1 MKSSV
6 KNILK
11 PFVPKIIFNQL
22 KKALNNKQIEEWNRK
37 GCPVPPP
44 HIIKQLTIGY
54 YQQKY
59 GHSIFIES
67 GTFIG
72 EMVEAQKSRFKKVIS
87 IELAT
92 TLFKKAQKKFKNDE
106 NVLIVQGDSGK
117 VLPTI
122 LKDIHEPAIFWLDGH
137 YSAGETAKGDKECPI
152 FEELDAILNGEISNH
167 ILLIDD
173 ARCFNGEGDYPT
185 IERLTEYIK
194 GKNGKYQV
202 KIKHDIIRCVSEA
215 TTDLQI

>member
-22 KKALNNKQIEEWNRK
+22 KKALNNKQIEEWNRN

-87 IELAT
+87 IEL
-92 TLFKKAQKKFKNDE
+92 N
-106 NVLIVQGDSGK
+106 
-117 VLPTI
+117 
-122 LKDIHEPAIFWLDGH
+122 HAI
-137 YSAGETAKGDKECPI
+137 
-152 FEELDAILNGEISNH
+152 
-167 ILLIDD
+167 
-173 ARCFNGEGDYPT
+173 
-185 IERLTEYIK
+185 
-194 GKNGKYQV
+194 
-202 KIKHDIIRCVSEA
+202 
-215 TTDLQI
+215 